1 MVIIFNAERT
11 QRYSL
16 YTTNNSPMAE
26 MELLNKALKVLP
38 ATEEDIVIK
47 GIILM
52 PILHTTI
59 YWTVERQDMS

>member
-1 MVIIFNAERT
+1 
-11 QRYSL
+11 
-16 YTTNNSPMAE
+16 MAE